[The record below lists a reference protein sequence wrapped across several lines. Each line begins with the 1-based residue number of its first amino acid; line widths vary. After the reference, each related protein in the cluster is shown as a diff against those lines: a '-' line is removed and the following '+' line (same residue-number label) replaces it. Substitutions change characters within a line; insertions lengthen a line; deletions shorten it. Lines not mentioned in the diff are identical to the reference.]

1 MDDIKAKEIIKVVE
15 KIKEVLPDTK
25 GKFKSN
31 IACYFDT
38 DGMLRI
44 QFIYEC
50 FENETLSND
59 IEDEVLSAIYEVTK
73 THPDKS
79 SKRIAG
85 IMRKVDNNKF
95 VTAGVSAFNLTYNVV
110 LSHRVTRPSMRTLL
124 GLE

>member
-1 MDDIKAKEIIKVVE
+1 MDDIKKKVVE
-15 KIKEVLPDTK
+15 KIKEVLSEDK

-50 FENETLSND
+50 FENETLSDD

-79 SKRIAG
+79 SKNISG
-85 IMRKVDNNKF
+85 IMRKVDNKF
-95 VTAGVSAFNLTYNVV
+95 VIAGVSAFNLTYNVE
-110 LSHRVTRPSMRTLL
+110 LSQRVTRPSMRTLL

>member
-1 MDDIKAKEIIKVVE
+1 MKEIQNKLVE

-31 IACYFDT
+31 ITSYFDI
-38 DGMLRI
+38 DGMLRM

-50 FENETLSND
+50 FENETLSDD

-73 THPDKS
+73 THPNNS
-79 SKRIAG
+79 SKRISA
-85 IMRKVDNNKF
+85 IMRKVDKNKF
-95 VTAGVSAFNLTYNVV
+95 VTAGLSVLNLTYNVS
-110 LSHRVTRPSMRTLL
+110 LSNRVTRPSMRTLL